1 MFAGTVFKNMF
12 KTPIRLYL
20 HPIPIKLGLDP
31 VSFKRYGLTTGENQC
46 LDSDSV
52 ASETF

>member
-1 MFAGTVFKNMF
+1 MFAVTVFKNMLN
-12 KTPIRLYL
+12 TPIRLYL

-31 VSFKRYGLTTGENQC
+31 VSLQRYELTTGENHC

-52 ASETF
+52 GSETF